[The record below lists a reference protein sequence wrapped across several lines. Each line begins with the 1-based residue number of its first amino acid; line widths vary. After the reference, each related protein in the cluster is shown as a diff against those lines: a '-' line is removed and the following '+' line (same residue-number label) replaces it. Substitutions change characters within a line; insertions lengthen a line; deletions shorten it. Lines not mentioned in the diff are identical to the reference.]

1 MMKNFKLYAMGLAM
15 AGALSFTS
23 CAEDYLDT
31 APTDKIGD
39 VEVIQNLDNLYAAL
53 NGIHR
58 EMVSQESGL
67 QAMGGEPGFM
77 MMRDC
82 EGDDMTWLANT
93 WMKASWLGWTANMNA
108 TSSDNYH
115 IWRIHYQWILNAN
128 KILEGL
134 ETVPV
139 GTGEEKLFNQ
149 IKGEALCIRAFAHFD
164 LVQLYAGR
172 YAAGTSN
179 SQPGIPYRESSE
191 VSEMARH
198 SVEEVYTKINADLD
212 QATTL
217 LAGIKAND
225 VNHYTEKVAWG
236 LKARVA
242 LAMQDYTNAATYA
255 EKAIE
260 LAEADGHKL
269 MTGSVNDKGEYA
281 GQLFCGFADI
291 ATDTDE
297 GMYVALTP
305 DDQTVYFYSFY
316 AFMSWNFSSGAIRQ
330 GVKAINA
337 DTYDTMSET
346 DLRRGWWD
354 PTGEMEVPTT
364 AFVKTKYQNRK
375 FTARDVSDAVGNV
388 AFMRLAEMYLIAAE
402 AYARGGNDAKAQEVF
417 TKFQVTRDPEYVG
430 NGNTGDALA
439 EEIMNS
445 RRVELWGEGFRF
457 TDLKRLNLPIKRGRN
472 FDITF
477 CTFLEKEAGADGWIW
492 EIPKIETDYN
502 SLCEKNY

>member
-1 MMKNFKLYAMGLAM
+1 MKSFKYITMGLAL
-15 AGALSFTS
+15 AGALAFPS
-23 CAEDYLDT
+23 CASDYLET
-31 APTDKIGD
+31 TPTDKVSD
-39 VEVIQNLDNLYAAL
+39 AVANQSLNNLYMAL

-58 EMVSQESGL
+58 EMVSQESER

-82 EGDDMTWLANT
+82 EGDDMTWLTNT
-93 WMKASWLGWTANMNA
+93 WMKASWLGWQANTSE
-108 TSSDNYH
+108 TSSDNRN

-134 ETVPV
+134 EEVPV
-139 GTGEEKLFNQ
+139 GVGEEALYNQ
-149 IKGEALCIRAFAHFD
+149 IKGEALCIRGWSHFE

-179 SQPGIPYRESSE
+179 NQLGIPYRESSE
-191 VSEMARH
+191 VTEMARH
-198 SVEEVYTKINADLD
+198 SVEEVYSKINADLD
-212 QATTL
+212 QATSL
-217 LAGIKAND
+217 LAGIEAND

-236 LKARVA
+236 LKSRVA
-242 LAMQDYTNAATYA
+242 LAMQDYNNAATYA
-255 EKAIE
+255 GKAIA
-260 LAEADGHKL
+260 LAEAEGHKL
-269 MTGSVNDKGEYA
+269 MEGDELY
-281 GQLFCGFADI
+281 CGFADI
-291 ATDTDE
+291 ATDTKE
-297 GMYVALTP
+297 GLYVALTP

-316 AFMSWNFSSGAIRQ
+316 AYMSWNFSSTAIRQ

-346 DLRRGWWD
+346 DLRRAWWD
-354 PTGEMEVPTT
+354 PTGKMDVPTT
-364 AFVKTKYQNRK
+364 AFIKTEYQNRK
-375 FTARDVSDAVGNV
+375 FTARATSNAVGNV
-388 AFMRLAEMYLIAAE
+388 AFMRLAELYLIQAE
-402 AYARGGNDAKAQEVF
+402 ALARAGQDTAAQEVF
-417 TKFQVTRDPEYVG
+417 TKFQVTRDPAYVG
-430 NGNTGDALA
+430 NGNVGEALI

-477 CTFLEKEAGADGWIW
+477 CTFLEKEAGAKGWIW

>member
-1 MMKNFKLYAMGLAM
+1 MKSLKYITMGLAV
-15 AGALSFTS
+15 AGAMSFSS
-23 CAEDYLDT
+23 CASDYLDT
-31 APTDKIGD
+31 TPTDKVSDI
-39 VEVIQNLDNLYAAL
+39 VANQSVSNLYMAL

-58 EMVSQESGL
+58 EMVSQESGR

-82 EGDDMTWLANT
+82 EGDDMTWLTNT
-93 WMKASWLGWTANMNA
+93 WMKASWLGWQANMNE
-108 TSSDNYH
+108 TSSDNRH

-139 GTGEEKLFNQ
+139 ATGEEDLYNQ

-172 YAAGTSN
+172 YKQGGGN
-179 SQPGIPYRESSE
+179 SQLGIPYRETSE

-198 SVEEVYTKINADLD
+198 TVEEVYSKINADLNE
-212 QATTL
+212 ATSL

-242 LAMQDYTNAATYA
+242 LAMQDYANAANYA
-255 EKAIE
+255 EKAIQ
-260 LAEADGHKL
+260 LAEADGNKL
-269 MTGSVNDKGEYA
+269 MEGD
-281 GQLFCGFADI
+281 QLFCGFADI

-316 AFMSWNFSSGAIRQ
+316 AYMSWNFSSTAIRQ

-346 DLRRGWWD
+346 DLRRAWWD
-354 PTGEMEVPTT
+354 PTGKMDVPTS
-364 AFVKTKYQNRK
+364 AFKKTEYQNRK
-375 FTARDVSDAVGNV
+375 FTARATSNAVGNV
-388 AFMRLAEMYLIAAE
+388 AFMRLAEMYLIVAE

-445 RRVELWGEGFRF
+445 RRIELWGEGFRF

>member
-1 MMKNFKLYAMGLAM
+1 MKSLKYFTMGLAVV
-15 AGALSFTS
+15 GAMSFSS
-23 CAEDYLDT
+23 CASDYLDT
-31 APTDKIGD
+31 TPTDKVSD
-39 VEVIQNLDNLYAAL
+39 VVANQSVSNLYMAL
-53 NGIHR
+53 NGIHK
-58 EMVSQESGL
+58 EMVSQESGR

-82 EGDDMTWLANT
+82 EGDDMTWLTNT
-93 WMKASWLGWTANMNA
+93 WMKASWLGWQANMNQ

-139 GTGEEKLFNQ
+139 ETGEEELYDQ
-149 IKGEALCIRAFAHFD
+149 IKGEALCVRAFAHFD

-172 YAAGTSN
+172 YKQGGSN
-179 SQPGIPYRESSE
+179 SQLGIPYRESSE

-198 SVEEVYTKINADLD
+198 TVEEVYSKINADLNE
-212 QATTL
+212 AASL

-225 VNHYTEKVAWG
+225 VNHYTEKVVWG

-242 LAMQDYTNAATYA
+242 LAMQDYTNAANYA
-255 EKAIE
+255 EKSIQ

-269 MTGSVNDKGEYA
+269 MEGDELY
-281 GQLFCGFADI
+281 CGFADI
-291 ATDTDE
+291 ATDTKE

-316 AFMSWNFSSGAIRQ
+316 AYMSWNFSSTAIRQ

-346 DLRRGWWD
+346 DLRRAWWD
-354 PTGEMEVPTT
+354 PTGQMDVPTS

-375 FTARDVSDAVGNV
+375 FTARSTANAVGNV

-402 AYARGGNDAKAQEVF
+402 AYARSNNDTKAQEIF
-417 TKFQVTRDPEYVG
+417 TKFQITRDPAYVAQ
-430 NGNTGDALA
+430 GNTGDALA

-445 RRVELWGEGFRF
+445 RRIELWGEGFRF

-502 SLCEKNY
+502 KLCEKNY

>member
-1 MMKNFKLYAMGLAM
+1 MKSFKYITMGLAVASAM
-15 AGALSFTS
+15 SFSS
-23 CAEDYLDT
+23 CASDYLDT
-31 APTDKIGD
+31 TPTDKVSD
-39 VEVIQNLDNLYAAL
+39 VVANQSVSNLYMAL

-58 EMVSQESGL
+58 EMVSQESGR

-77 MMRDC
+77 MMRDS
-82 EGDDMTWLANT
+82 EGDDMTWLTNT
-93 WMKASWLGWTANMNA
+93 WMKASWLGWQANMSA

-139 GTGEEKLFNQ
+139 ATGEEDLYNQ

-172 YAAGTSN
+172 YKQGGGN
-179 SQPGIPYRESSE
+179 SQLGIPYRETSE

-198 SVEEVYTKINADLD
+198 TVEEVYSKINADLNE
-212 QATTL
+212 ATSL

-242 LAMQDYTNAATYA
+242 LAMHDYANAANYA
-255 EKAIE
+255 EKAIQ
-260 LAEADGHKL
+260 LAEADGNKL
-269 MTGSVNDKGEYA
+269 MEGD
-281 GQLFCGFADI
+281 QLFCGFADI

-316 AFMSWNFSSGAIRQ
+316 AYMSWNFSSTAIRQ

-346 DLRRGWWD
+346 DLRRAWWD
-354 PTGEMEVPTT
+354 PTGEMDVPTT
-364 AFVKTKYQNRK
+364 AFIKTEYQNRK
-375 FTARDVSDAVGNV
+375 FTARSTANAVGNV

-402 AYARGGNDAKAQEVF
+402 AYARAGQDAQAQDIF
-417 TKFQVTRDPEYVG
+417 SKFQVTRDPAYVG

-477 CTFLEKEAGADGWIW
+477 CTFLEKEAGAQGWIW

-502 SLCEKNY
+502 PLCEKNY

>member
-1 MMKNFKLYAMGLAM
+1 MGLAVASAM
-15 AGALSFTS
+15 SFSS
-23 CAEDYLDT
+23 CASDYLDT
-31 APTDKIGD
+31 TPTDKVSD
-39 VEVIQNLDNLYAAL
+39 VVANQSVSNLYMAL

-58 EMVSQESGL
+58 EMVSQESGR

-82 EGDDMTWLANT
+82 EGDDMTWLTNT
-93 WMKASWLGWTANMNA
+93 WMKASWLGWQANMNE
-108 TSSDNYH
+108 TSSDNRH

-139 GTGEEKLFNQ
+139 ATGEEDLYNQ

-172 YAAGTSN
+172 YKQGGGN
-179 SQPGIPYRESSE
+179 SQLGIPYRETSE

-198 SVEEVYTKINADLD
+198 TVEEVYSKINADLNE
-212 QATTL
+212 ATSL

-242 LAMQDYTNAATYA
+242 LAMQDYANAANYA
-255 EKAIE
+255 EKAIQ
-260 LAEADGHKL
+260 LAEADGNKL
-269 MTGSVNDKGEYA
+269 MEGD
-281 GQLFCGFADI
+281 QLFCGFADI

-316 AFMSWNFSSGAIRQ
+316 AYMSWNFSSTAIRQ

-346 DLRRGWWD
+346 DLRRAWWD
-354 PTGEMEVPTT
+354 PTGKMDVPTS
-364 AFVKTKYQNRK
+364 AFKKTEYQNRK
-375 FTARDVSDAVGNV
+375 FTARATSNAVGNV

-477 CTFLEKEAGADGWIW
+477 CTFLEKEAGAAGWIW

-502 SLCEKNY
+502 PLCEKNY

>member
-1 MMKNFKLYAMGLAM
+1 MGLAV
-15 AGALSFTS
+15 AGAMSFSS
-23 CAEDYLDT
+23 CASDYLDT
-31 APTDKIGD
+31 TPTDKVSDI
-39 VEVIQNLDNLYAAL
+39 VANQSVSNLYMAL

-58 EMVSQESGL
+58 EMVSQESGR

-82 EGDDMTWLANT
+82 EGDDMTWLTNT
-93 WMKASWLGWTANMNA
+93 WMKASWLGWQANMNE
-108 TSSDNYH
+108 TSSDNRH

-139 GTGEEKLFNQ
+139 ATGEEDLYNQ

-172 YAAGTSN
+172 YKQGGGN
-179 SQPGIPYRESSE
+179 SQLGIPYRETSE

-198 SVEEVYTKINADLD
+198 TVEEVYSKINADLNE
-212 QATTL
+212 ATSL

-242 LAMQDYTNAATYA
+242 LAMQDYANAANYA
-255 EKAIE
+255 EKAIQ
-260 LAEADGHKL
+260 LAEADGNKL
-269 MTGSVNDKGEYA
+269 MEGD
-281 GQLFCGFADI
+281 QLFCGFADI

-316 AFMSWNFSSGAIRQ
+316 AYMSWNFSSTAIRQ

-346 DLRRGWWD
+346 DLRRAWWD
-354 PTGEMEVPTT
+354 PTGKMDVPTS
-364 AFVKTKYQNRK
+364 AFKKTEYQNRK
-375 FTARDVSDAVGNV
+375 FTARATSNAVGNV

>member
-1 MMKNFKLYAMGLAM
+1 MGLAL
-15 AGALSFTS
+15 ASALTFPS
-23 CAEDYLDT
+23 CADDYLDT

-39 VEVIQNLDNLYAAL
+39 VEVVQNLSNLYAAL

-58 EMVSQESGL
+58 EMVSQESGR

-82 EGDDMTWLANT
+82 EGDDMTWLTNT
-93 WMKASWLGWTANMNA
+93 WMKASWLGWQANTNT

-115 IWRIHYQWILNAN
+115 VWRIHYQWILNAN

-134 ETVPV
+134 ETVTV
-139 GTGEEKLFNQ
+139 GVGEEQLYNQ
-149 IKGEALCIRAFAHFD
+149 IKGEALCIRAWSHFD

-172 YAAGTSN
+172 YDAGTSN
-179 SQPGIPYRESSE
+179 SQLGVPYRESSE
-191 VSEMARH
+191 VVEMARH
-198 SVEEVYTKINADLD
+198 TVAEVYSKINADLD
-212 QATTL
+212 EATSL
-217 LAGIKAND
+217 LKGIVAND

-242 LAMQDYTNAATYA
+242 LAMQDYSNAAIYA
-255 EKAIE
+255 EKSIA
-260 LAEADGHKL
+260 LAEEQGHEL
-269 MTGSVNDKGEYA
+269 MKGSVNDKGEYS
-281 GQLFCGFADI
+281 GELFCGFADI
-291 ATDTDE
+291 ATKAKE

-316 AFMSWNFSSGAIRQ
+316 AYMSWNFSSTAIRQ

-354 PTGEMEVPTT
+354 PTGKMDVPTS
-364 AFVKTKYQNRK
+364 AYNKTEYQNRK
-375 FTARDVSDAVGNV
+375 FTARSTADAVGNV
-388 AFMRLAEMYLIAAE
+388 AFMRLAEMYLIQAE
-402 AYARGGNDAKAQEVF
+402 ALCRSGQDAAAQEVF
-417 TKFQVTRDPEYVG
+417 TKFQVTRDPAYVG

-445 RRVELWGEGFRF
+445 RRIELWGEGFRF
-457 TDLKRLNLPIKRGRN
+457 TDLKRLNQPIKRGRN

-477 CTFLEKEAGADGWIW
+477 CTFLEKGVDEKGWIW

-502 SLCEKNY
+502 PLCEKNY

>member
-1 MMKNFKLYAMGLAM
+1 MGM
-15 AGALSFTS
+15 AVAGVMSLSS
-23 CAEDYLDT
+23 CASDYLDT

-39 VEVIQNLDNLYAAL
+39 VEVVQTVNNLYAAL

-58 EMVSQESGL
+58 EMVSQESGR

-82 EGDDMTWLANT
+82 EGDDMTWLTNT
-93 WMKASWLGWTANMNA
+93 WMKASWLGWQANMNE
-108 TSSDNYH
+108 TSSDNRN

-139 GTGEEKLFNQ
+139 ATGEEQLYKQ
-149 IKGEALCIRAFAHFD
+149 VKGEALCIRAFAHFD

-172 YAAGTSN
+172 YKQGGGN
-179 SQPGIPYRESSE
+179 SQLGIPYRETSE
-191 VSEMARH
+191 VTEMARH
-198 SVEEVYTKINADLD
+198 TVEEVYAKINADLD
-212 QATTL
+212 EACTL
-217 LAGIKAND
+217 LVGIEAND
-225 VNHYTEKVAWG
+225 VNHYTEMVAWG

-242 LAMQDYTNAATYA
+242 LAMQDYANAANYA
-255 EKAIE
+255 EKAIQ
-260 LAEADGHKL
+260 LAEAEGKSL
-269 MTGSVNDKGEYA
+269 MTGTVNDKGEYS
-281 GQLFCGFADI
+281 GPLFCGFADI
-291 ATDTDE
+291 ASDTDE

-316 AFMSWNFSSGAIRQ
+316 AYMSWNFSSTAIRQ

-354 PTGEMEVPTT
+354 PTGKMDVPTS
-364 AFVKTKYQNRK
+364 AFKKTPYQNRK
-375 FTARDVSDAVGNV
+375 FTARAVSDAVGNV

>member
-1 MMKNFKLYAMGLAM
+1 MKSFKYITMGLAM
-15 AGALSFTS
+15 VSALSFTS

-31 APTDKIGD
+31 TPTDKVSD
-39 VEVIQNLDNLYAAL
+39 AVANQSLDNLYMAL

-58 EMVSQESGL
+58 EMVSQESGR

-82 EGDDMTWLANT
+82 EGDDMTWLTNT
-93 WMKASWLGWTANMNA
+93 WMKASWLGWTANTSN
-108 TSSDNYH
+108 TSSDNVN
-115 IWRIHYQWILNAN
+115 IWRIYYQWILNAN

-134 ETVPV
+134 EEVPV
-139 GTGEEKLFNQ
+139 GVGEEDLLNQ
-149 IKGEALCIRAFAHFD
+149 IKGEALCIRGWSHFN

-179 SQPGIPYRESSE
+179 TQLGVPYRESSE
-191 VSEMARH
+191 VTEMARH
-198 SVEEVYTKINADLD
+198 SVEEVYSKINADLD

-217 LAGIKAND
+217 LKGIKATD

-242 LAMQDYTNAATYA
+242 LAMQDYANAATYA
-255 EKAIE
+255 AKAIE

-269 MTGSVNDKGEYA
+269 MQGDELY
-281 GQLFCGFADI
+281 CGFADI
-291 ATDTDE
+291 ATDTKE
-297 GMYVALTP
+297 GLYVALTP
-305 DDQTVYFYSFY
+305 NDQTVYFYSFY
-316 AFMSWNFSSGAIRQ
+316 AYMSWNFSATAIRQ

-337 DTYDTMSET
+337 DTYDAMSAT
-346 DLRRGWWD
+346 DLRRQWWD
-354 PTGEMEVPTT
+354 PTGEMAVPLTS
-364 AFVKTKYQNRK
+364 FVKTKYQNRK
-375 FTARDVSDAVGNV
+375 FTARSTADAVGNV
-388 AFMRLAEMYLIAAE
+388 AFMRLAELYLMQAE
-402 AYARGGNDAKAQEVF
+402 ALARSGQDAKAQEVF
-417 TKFQVTRDPEYVG
+417 TKFQVTRDPAYTG
-430 NGNTGDALA
+430 NGNTGEALA

-472 FDITF
+472 FDISF
-477 CTFLEKEAGADGWIW
+477 CTFLEKEVGARGWIW

-502 SLCEKNY
+502 PLCEKNY